1 MSRHDMPLLHASV
14 SEALR
19 LRPPLI
25 FLMRTAMTDLQIK
38 DVVIPRTDTIF
49 LSPVYSGLRE
59 EIFSKPTEAYDPY
72 RFLAPR
78 NEHEKHTHG

>member
-1 MSRHDMPLLHASV
+1 MPLLHASV

-38 DVVIPRTDTIF
+38 VICLDALALDDAGDVD
-49 LSPVYSGLRE
+49 
-59 EIFSKPTEAYDPY
+59 
-72 RFLAPR
+72 
-78 NEHEKHTHG
+78 EHK